1 LIEPP
6 NESISASTYSLD
18 LVLVPLKFNLEMKFD
33 TPEDSNVSNLEP
45 AFTATVNEA
54 NGELY
59 YSDTTLKPLSNL
71 VKALGLSYLR
81 ASGISPAGNSPK
93 STNADF
99 ENCNYKFLST
109 FVY

>member
-1 LIEPP
+1 
-6 NESISASTYSLD
+6 
-18 LVLVPLKFNLEMKFD
+18 MKFD

-71 VKALGLSYLR
+71 VKAF
-81 ASGISPAGNSPK
+81 II
-93 STNADF
+93 
-99 ENCNYKFLST
+99 
-109 FVY
+109 